1 MTALQSPAMSVNTH
15 LNQSQKHSTH
25 LNDKLTTPLKQQA
38 FPRTHRQL
46 TPKTAASDQKTP
58 PNQANKAYTT
68 SNSAGTPSNNITNN
82 NNPPLDGSK
91 KSASKVSHVICKFFK
106 AGNCSAGTTCQFS
119 HTLPELGQG
128 KPVCQWFVKG
138 NCRFAHKCA
147 LAHILPGQP
156 MSMDRK
162 NKRAAQAAAREA
174 AATSANQ
181 PSDAPFPASPPPELT
196 LELVDDD
203 NNNQS
208 NSSSNQ
214 IINHPEPIQ
223 SIDSLSSPEIIHRS
237 RQLLRSPRALLSDL
251 DHEAS
256 NQGDDLQFGLPD
268 DFVTAETSPP
278 VRFGAAALSPSG
290 HHSNGLFANPYQT
303 NNSYPDQQQQP
314 HHHYHDHRPSAL
326 SAAPQH
332 NGFSSDRHQLQSSV
346 ERARAWPREQ
356 SPSPF
361 GAGSPFSAPGSR
373 SVFLPRIGSFG
384 SEDGYPRS
392 APSVATSPNHV
403 SHLTSMSHT
412 ANDEDLWDEVEV
424 DGEED
429 VTELLPSSLHS
440 LLTPAE
446 RHRQHI
452 RKHAPHTLYSRSVP
466 VEDIISSA
474 KLKKQSEPSALRNG
488 IAITN
493 PLSVSPAPGFR
504 HAASNETIHAHHHL
518 SSQRE
523 PSNPTNLRPQL
534 SNYLSS
540 SYIQPTT
547 PFANWEHGQALEQV
561 GPPASQLSPPIA
573 LSAQKAFERS
583 TMLGHA
589 PGTSLP
595 QGLAAGLS
603 RLHFQPPLPTGLTP
617 CGSPSANH
625 RDHPLSPPR
634 SPPTSNN
641 KYPST
646 TASNNLP
653 SFPLSQRM
661 AGLNFGSTT
670 VSHSSPLSR
679 NVSCSPGP
687 LSSLHSHHDDDD
699 APFRLEM

>member
-1 MTALQSPAMSVNTH
+1 MSTTSHPNPP
-15 LNQSQKHSTH
+15 QKTSHI
-25 LNDKLTTPLKQQA
+25 NDKLITPLKQQA
-38 FPRTHRQL
+38 VTRTTRQTNAKL
-46 TPKTAASDQKTP
+46 LIDQKTP
-58 PNQANKAYTT
+58 PNTRSGHPPAIGATGNTPTISTANG
-68 SNSAGTPSNNITNN
+68 NHPST
-82 NNPPLDGSK
+82 LDSSK

-174 AATSANQ
+174 AANSATQ
-181 PSDAPFPASPPPELT
+181 PSDTPFPASPPPELT

-203 NNNQS
+203 NHPS
-208 NSSSNQ
+208 NSSSN
-214 IINHPEPIQ
+214 HLTTADPTQ
-223 SIDSLSSPEIIHRS
+223 SIDALSSPEVMHRS

-251 DHEAS
+251 DHETS
-256 NQGDDLQFGLPD
+256 NQSDDLQFGLPD
-268 DFVTAETSPP
+268 DFVTSENSPP

-290 HHSNGLFANPYQT
+290 RHSNGLFPNPL
-303 NNSYPDQQQQP
+303 SASFPDQQYQS
-314 HHHYHDHRPSAL
+314 HHHLHENRYSPL
-326 SAAPQH
+326 SITPHQ
-332 NGFSSDRHQLQSSV
+332 NGFSSERHQTFA

-384 SEDGYPRS
+384 SDDGYPRS

-403 SHLTSMSHT
+403 PHSASTNHP
-412 ANDEDLWDEVEV
+412 NEEDLWDEVEV

-452 RKHAPHTLYSRSVP
+452 RKHAPHTLFSRSVP
-466 VEDIISSA
+466 VEDIIST
-474 KLKKQSEPSALRNG
+474 KLKKHTEPSALRNG
-488 IAITN
+488 MAINN
-493 PLSVSPAPGFR
+493 PLSVSPAPGSR
-504 HAASNETIHAHHHL
+504 HVA
-518 SSQRE
+518 
-523 PSNPTNLRPQL
+523 PSNPNEPTQPPYRL
-534 SNYLSS
+534 SYQRETSNTTIRSQHPNYLSS
-540 SYIQPTT
+540 SYIP
-547 PFANWEHGQALEQV
+547 PASSFGNWEQAQ
-561 GPPASQLSPPIA
+561 PHDQAAPTSSQLSPPIA
-573 LSAQKAFERS
+573 LPLQKSLDKSSVF
-583 TMLGHA
+583 GHA

-617 CGSPSANH
+617 YGSPSGNP

-634 SPPTSNN
+634 SPPLAGHN
-641 KYPST
+641 KYTSST
-646 TASNNLP
+646 Q
-653 SFPLSQRM
+653 PLSLRM
-661 AGLNFGSTT
+661 AGLNLGSTT
-670 VSHSSPLSR
+670 VTHSSPLSR

-687 LSSLHSHHDDDD
+687 LSSLQCPEDDD

>member
-1 MTALQSPAMSVNTH
+1 MTAVQSTTLSANTH
-15 LNQSQKHSTH
+15 HFNQNQKSSH
-25 LNDKLTTPLKQQA
+25 LNDKLTTPLKQRA
-38 FPRTHRQL
+38 ISRTNHSNNNGRQSNHKPV
-46 TPKTAASDQKTP
+46 TDQKTP
-58 PNQANKAYTT
+58 PNQKPINPCTANGATPT
-68 SNSAGTPSNNITNN
+68 VNSTNPN
-82 NNPPLDGSK
+82 AASADGSK

-174 AATSANQ
+174 AANSVTQ
-181 PSDAPFPASPPPELT
+181 PSDAPFPGSPPPELT
-196 LELVDDD
+196 LELVEDDHH
-203 NNNQS
+203 QS
-208 NSSSNQ
+208 NSSSNH
-214 IINHPEPIQ
+214 IITAE
-223 SIDSLSSPEIIHRS
+223 SIGSLSSPEVIHSS
-237 RQLLRSPRALLSDL
+237 RQTFRSPRALLTDL
-251 DHEAS
+251 DHETFTQS
-256 NQGDDLQFGLPD
+256 DDLQFGLPD
-268 DFVTAETSPP
+268 DFVTSEPSPP
-278 VRFGAAALSPSG
+278 IRFGTTALSPSG
-290 HHSNGLFANPYQT
+290 HHTNVSFSHAFSNSF
-303 NNSYPDQQQQP
+303 PDRLHQQSHQ
-314 HHHYHDHRPSAL
+314 YHDNRPAAL
-326 SAAPQH
+326 SVTPH
-332 NGFSSDRHQLQSSV
+332 KNGFSSERPHVSTSV

-392 APSVATSPNHV
+392 APSAATSPNHPT
-403 SHLTSMSHT
+403 HLTGINHPSE
-412 ANDEDLWDEVEV
+412 EDMWDEVAV

-452 RKHAPHTLYSRSVP
+452 RKHAPHTLFSRSVP
-466 VEDIISSA
+466 VEDIIST
-474 KLKKQSEPSALRNG
+474 KLPKSNESSTLRNG
-488 IAITN
+488 TAIIN
-493 PLSVSPAPGFR
+493 DPLSVSPAPGLR
-504 HAASNETIHAHHHL
+504 HALLNETVQSHRL
-518 SSQRE
+518 SYHRE
-523 PSNPTNLRPQL
+523 TSNATIRPQPP
-534 SNYLSS
+534 NYLSS
-540 SYIQPTT
+540 SYIPPST
-547 PFANWEHGQALEQV
+547 PFGNWEQPQALDQAA
-561 GPPASQLSPPIA
+561 PPTSQLSPPIA
-573 LSAQKAFERS
+573 VSSQKVFGKPAAYA
-583 TMLGHA
+583 HA

-617 CGSPSANH
+617 CGSPSGNP

-634 SPPTSNN
+634 SPPATNN
-641 KYPST
+641 KYSG
-646 TASNNLP
+646 TALP

-670 VSHSSPLSR
+670 VTVSSPLSR

-687 LSSLHSHHDDDD
+687 FSSLQCPEDDD

>member
-1 MTALQSPAMSVNTH
+1 MTALHSPSLSVNTH
-15 LNQSQKHSTH
+15 LSNTH
-25 LNDKLTTPLKQQA
+25 KPTDNRLTTPIKQQA
-38 FPRTHRQL
+38 LARSQRQ
-46 TPKTAASDQKTP
+46 PSNP
-58 PNQANKAYTT
+58 PP
-68 SNSAGTPSNNITNN
+68 AGTPSN
-82 NNPPLDGSK
+82 PALDGSK

-106 AGNCSAGTTCQFS
+106 AGNCSAGTGCQFS

-181 PSDAPFPASPPPELT
+181 PSDAPFLASPPPELT

-203 NNNQS
+203 NHH
-208 NSSSNQ
+208 SSSNHL
-214 IINHPEPIQ
+214 IAPEP
-223 SIDSLSSPEIIHRS
+223 IDSLSSPDVIHRS
-237 RQLLRSPRALLSDL
+237 RQQLLRSPRALLNDL
-251 DHEAS
+251 DHENS
-256 NQGDDLQFGLPD
+256 IQNDDLQFGLPD

-278 VRFGAAALSPSG
+278 
-290 HHSNGLFANPYQT
+290 
-303 NNSYPDQQQQP
+303 
-314 HHHYHDHRPSAL
+314 
-326 SAAPQH
+326 
-332 NGFSSDRHQLQSSV
+332 NGFSSERHHPPSSV

-392 APSVATSPNHV
+392 APSVATSPNHLA
-403 SHLTSMSHT
+403 HLASMSHH
-412 ANDEDLWDEVEV
+412 ANDEDMWDEVEV
-424 DGEED
+424 DGDED

-466 VEDIISSA
+466 VEDIIGA
-474 KLKKQSEPSALRNG
+474 KLNKQSEPSALRNG
-488 IAITN
+488 MAIAN
-493 PLSVSPAPGFR
+493 PLSVSPAPGFC
-504 HAASNETIHAHHHL
+504 HAPSNETIHAAHHHL
-518 SSQRE
+518 SPHRE
-523 PSNPTNLRPQL
+523 AHSLRPQL
-534 SNYLSS
+534 PTYLSS
-540 SYIQPTT
+540 SYIPPST
-547 PFANWEHGQALEQV
+547 PFGTWDHSSSSGSSHQAPHAHAAPQ
-561 GPPASQLSPPIA
+561 ASQLSPPIA
-573 LSAQKAFERS
+573 LSSHKALERAA
-583 TMLGHA
+583 LFGHA
-589 PGTSLP
+589 PGSSLP

-617 CGSPSANH
+617 CGSPSANP

-634 SPPTSNN
+634 SPPSINN
-641 KYPST
+641 KFHAPP
-646 TASNNLP
+646 P

-670 VSHSSPLSR
+670 VAHLSPLSR

-687 LSSLHSHHDDDD
+687 LASLQALDDDD

>member
-1 MTALQSPAMSVNTH
+1 MTAVQSPTLSANTH
-15 LNQSQKHSTH
+15 HFNQNQKSSH
-25 LNDKLTTPLKQQA
+25 LNDKLTTPLKQQVIS
-38 FPRTHRQL
+38 RTHHNSNRQSNQKPA
-46 TPKTAASDQKTP
+46 TDQKTP
-58 PNQANKAYTT
+58 PNQKSINSGTANG
-68 SNSAGTPSNNITNN
+68 GTPTVNSTNPN
-82 NNPPLDGSK
+82 AANADGSK

-174 AATSANQ
+174 AANSATQ

-196 LELVDDD
+196 LELVDD
-203 NNNQS
+203 NHHPS
-208 NSSSNQ
+208 ELSSNH
-214 IINHPEPIQ
+214 IITAEPI
-223 SIDSLSSPEIIHRS
+223 DSHSSPEVIHPS
-237 RQLLRSPRALLSDL
+237 RQTFRSPRALLTDL
-251 DHEAS
+251 DHETF
-256 NQGDDLQFGLPD
+256 NQSDDLQFGLPD
-268 DFVTAETSPP
+268 DFVTSETSPP
-278 VRFGAAALSPSG
+278 VRFGAASLSPSG
-290 HHSNGLFANPYQT
+290 HHPNVSFPHAFSNSFSDRQHQQT
-303 NNSYPDQQQQP
+303 PQ
-314 HHHYHDHRPSAL
+314 YHDNRHAAL
-326 SAAPQH
+326 SVTPH
-332 NGFSSDRHQLQSSV
+332 KNGFSSERSHAPISV
-346 ERARAWPREQ
+346 ERARAWPREP

-373 SVFLPRIGSFG
+373 SVFLPRIGSFS

-392 APSVATSPNHV
+392 APSVATSPNHL
-403 SHLTSMSHT
+403 SHLTGINHP
-412 ANDEDLWDEVEV
+412 NEEDMWDEVAV

-452 RKHAPHTLYSRSVP
+452 RKHAPHTLFSRSVP
-466 VEDIISSA
+466 VEDIIST
-474 KLKKQSEPSALRNG
+474 KLQKPNEPSALRNG
-488 IAITN
+488 TAINNN

-504 HAASNETIHAHHHL
+504 HAPLNETLQPHRL
-518 SSQRE
+518 SYHRE
-523 PSNPTNLRPQL
+523 TSNATIRPQPP
-534 SNYLSS
+534 NYLSS
-540 SYIQPTT
+540 SYIPPPT
-547 PFANWEHGQALEQV
+547 PFGNWEQAQV
-561 GPPASQLSPPIA
+561 HDQAAPPASQLSPPIA
-573 LSAQKAFERS
+573 LPSQKV
-583 TMLGHA
+583 LGKPAVYAHA

-617 CGSPSANH
+617 CGSPSGNS

-634 SPPTSNN
+634 SPPATNN
-641 KYPST
+641 KYAG
-646 TASNNLP
+646 TALP

-670 VSHSSPLSR
+670 VTNSSPLSR

-687 LSSLHSHHDDDD
+687 FSSLQCPEDDD